1 MKKEITCIV
10 CPLGCSLELE
20 IGEDIMVKGNKCEK
34 GKNYAIEEFKNPK
47 RTLTTTVKIKNG
59 KYKVVPVKTTFP
71 IPKEYI
77 FPLLEK
83 LSEIEITAPVPMGY
97 KVLENIFQLSV
108 DVITT
113 RPMET
118 KENTRKIKETKKS
131 T

>member
-1 MKKEITCIV
+1 MKKELTCIV
-10 CPLGCSLELE
+10 CPLGCSLEIE
-20 IGEDIMVKGNKCEK
+20 IGEDIIVKGNKCEK
-34 GKNYAIEEFKNPK
+34 GKNYAIEEIKNPK
-47 RTLTTTVKIKNG
+47 RILTTTIKIKNG
-59 KYKVVPVKTTFP
+59 KYKVVPVKTTAP

-83 LSEIEITAPVPMGY
+83 LSEIEISAPVPIRY
-97 KVLENIFQLSV
+97 KVLENIFQLSI

-118 KENTRKIKETKKS
+118 KENTRKTKETKKS